1 MNTRNTLAILD
12 PGALSLA
19 PHSATDEP
27 VIPHRLLRVI
37 VTAITLLTLFQPPSV
52 RADTATS
59 VQAALNTS
67 TGAVTGFSLRQIGGP
82 ILAAANTS
90 FQYEPASSIKV
101 LHHLHAMLQVQAG
114 AAKLT
119 DVFPVSVV
127 YQGSCPQWPA
137 AAALETLS
145 TAMSTMMWQS
155 DNAATDAI
163 KRRFGQNAINI
174 TAQFLGMKKTLLQA
188 RPGCAADLIA
198 APNRLTLD
206 DAATLYETAFTSNL
220 LTLANQQKMNQL
232 MPNLLTEINNLI
244 PVEAAHLSM
253 QVPADFPPN
262 VRVANKAGG
271 DTLCPGNLC
280 LAYRAITGYV
290 ELPFKHTLRDGPVI
304 WKRRYTYGVFIRQAS
319 SEANANAAFTA
330 AITELWRDEVHKALA
345 SFQPKPGPSAADLTI
360 SSAYVDDSL
369 MLQFSVKNIGKSNS
383 GVFDVRVNA
392 NDGTSVFHVASLAPG
407 ASKALIKKVPGWC
420 SAKGMGKTMTA
431 SVTADTGFTVLEAN
445 EANNGITT
453 HYNSCVVI

>member
-1 MNTRNTLAILD
+1 
-12 PGALSLA
+12 
-19 PHSATDEP
+19 
-27 VIPHRLLRVI
+27 
-37 VTAITLLTLFQPPSV
+37 
-52 RADTATS
+52 
-59 VQAALNTS
+59 
-67 TGAVTGFSLRQIGGP
+67 
-82 ILAAANTS
+82 
-90 FQYEPASSIKV
+90 
-101 LHHLHAMLQVQAG
+101 MLQVQAG

-119 DVFPVSVV
+119 DVFHVSVV

-174 TAQFLGMKKTLLQA
+174 TAQFLGMKKTLFQA

-253 QVPADFPPN
+253 QVPTDFSLN

-271 DTLCPGNLC
+271 DTLCPSNLC
-280 LAYRAITGYV
+280 STYRAITGYV
-290 ELPFKHTLRDGPVI
+290 ELPFRGISNVRGTTVI
-304 WKRRYTYGVFIRQAS
+304 VPKKYTYGVFIHQAF

-360 SSAYVDDSL
+360 SSAYVDDTRT
-369 MLQFSVKNIGKSNS
+369 LQFTVKNIGKSNS
-383 GVFDVRVNA
+383 GVFDVRVYA

-407 ASKALIKKVPGWC
+407 ASKALSKKVPGWC

-445 EANNGITT
+445 EANNDITT